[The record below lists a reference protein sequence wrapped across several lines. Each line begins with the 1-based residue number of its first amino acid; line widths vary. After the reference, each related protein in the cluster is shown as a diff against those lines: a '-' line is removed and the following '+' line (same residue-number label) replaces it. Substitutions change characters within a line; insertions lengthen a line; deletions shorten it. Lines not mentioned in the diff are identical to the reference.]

1 MTNNDDSKPLIDGSF
16 SRPLD
21 VNRWADYPELNNCLD
36 ELIGELEKH
45 ERRTRQRGKK
55 ESKHFREAV
64 RCLVLDMYVAWLT
77 DPALLVGVPLSKGEY
92 ANESRYRALF
102 LWWSSFKAAY
112 DLLVV
117 AGYIQ
122 VVLPG
127 FKDHTTKVGRTTR
140 VKATPALVS
149 FLTEKAALHVCRI
162 SARVSERETII
173 LRREKNEVSGKQTTR
188 SVEYEDSDLTKAM
201 RSRLERIN
209 CFLQHQW
216 IDIRLRDSEL
226 VSLQARMRRDYDD
239 RDRESPFIDFSQK
252 ALVRI
257 FNNNDWQQG
266 GRFYRGWWQSVP
278 KEYRRYITINDKA
291 TCEVDYSTLHP
302 NLLYAEIGR
311 PFEGDDAYD
320 IGVRSV
326 SRSLIKKTF
335 NAMLNASGPLKQP
348 KEYSAEQAGMDW
360 KQFQGAIIVKHAPIK
375 DFFNAGYGLRMQRAD
390 SDLAEAV
397 MLRFIDMGYTCLP
410 VHDSFLVHNAL
421 VDELKGI
428 MEEEFQK
435 KTGFTIRTKP
445 IEIAESEPLRGET
458 AEALPFNFDFLE
470 PTGEYAGYDKRWLN
484 WNLTRSQ

>member
-1 MTNNDDSKPLIDGSF
+1 MTNNDDSKPVIDGSF
-16 SRPLD
+16 SRPFD

-36 ELIGELEKH
+36 ELISELAKLDG
-45 ERRTRQRGKK
+45 RTRQRGEK
-55 ESKHFREAV
+55 ERKHFREAV

-77 DPALLVGVPLSKGEY
+77 DPALLVGVPLSKGRY
-92 ANESRYRALF
+92 ADESRYRALF

-112 DLLVV
+112 DLLVR

-127 FKDHTTKVGRTTR
+127 FKDHTTNVGRTTR

-162 SARVSERETII
+162 SARVCERETII
-173 LRREKNEVSGKQTTR
+173 LRREKKEVSGKQTPR
-188 SVEYEDSDLTKAM
+188 SVEYQDSDLTNAM

-209 CFLQHQW
+209 CFLQQQW
-216 IDIRLRDSEL
+216 IDIRLSDSEF
-226 VSLQARMRRDYDD
+226 VHLQARMRRDYEDS
-239 RDRESPFIDFSQK
+239 DRESPFIDFSQK

-302 NLLYAEIGR
+302 NLLYAEKR
-311 PFEGDDAYD
+311 RRFEGDDAYD
-320 IGVRSV
+320 IGVSGV

-335 NAMLNASGPLKQP
+335 NAMLNASGPIKQP

-360 KQFQGAIIVKHAPIK
+360 KQFQDTIIAKHAPIK

-397 MLRFIDMGYTCLP
+397 MLRFIDMGYACLP

-421 VDELKGI
+421 VDELKVI

-435 KTGFTIRTKP
+435 KTGFTIKTQQ
-445 IEIAESEPLRGET
+445 IEIAEPEPLRGET
-458 AEALPFNFDFLE
+458 AEPLSFNSAFLE
-470 PTGEYAGYDKRWLN
+470 PSGEYAGYDKRWLN
-484 WNLTRSQ
+484 WDSTRSQ